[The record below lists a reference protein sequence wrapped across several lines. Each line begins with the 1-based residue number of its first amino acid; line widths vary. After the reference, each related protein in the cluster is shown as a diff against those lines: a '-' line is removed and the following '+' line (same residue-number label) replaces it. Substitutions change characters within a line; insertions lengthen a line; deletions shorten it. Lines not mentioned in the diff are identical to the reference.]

1 MLNIVKEYVIWN
13 EFYRVVLIK
22 DEKIINFY
30 WISWLYQKFYNFL
43 LIIGFL
49 KEGSII
55 LYYFLFGNIK
65 SFDSIKVFYVFKK
78 VISIVYFFNSI
89 NLIFVERGFFKIND
103 KVFVF
108 VCLFVLDDKDLIKFV
123 VGVFF
128 LVRDIDE
135 FVFLIQFYMVDRIYF
150 VDKINV
156 FIEENFFKNYVEL
169 FDIDGYRIGIFV
181 INYNERIFV
190 NIKRYFEKLFI
201 IIFLFFIVLIL
212 FIVFLGGVYFIRRVI

>member
-1 MLNIVKEYVIWN
+1 
-13 EFYRVVLIK
+13 
-22 DEKIINFY
+22 
-30 WISWLYQKFYNFL
+30 
-43 LIIGFL
+43 
-49 KEGSII
+49 
-55 LYYFLFGNIK
+55 
-65 SFDSIKVFYVFKK
+65 
-78 VISIVYFFNSI
+78 
-89 NLIFVERGFFKIND
+89 
-103 KVFVF
+103 
-108 VCLFVLDDKDLIKFV
+108 
-123 VGVFF
+123 
-128 LVRDIDE
+128 
-135 FVFLIQFYMVDRIYF
+135 MVDRIYF